1 MALVSGTT
9 ARASDHSEVSPVT
22 DAATE
27 SDAARLA
34 RGTTTAE
41 ALRVYDGL
49 PAVAVE
55 ELLGSWRG
63 GGVPTG
69 HPMDGLLEAY
79 GWHGKRF
86 DSAEDGHPLVFR
98 GPRGLFSAN
107 PALVPMGLVSRHGP
121 RLRPA
126 PVAAV
131 GRRAVA
137 LARTRAPRSRLRAV
151 EHRGVVTA
159 TMLYDDLPIAD
170 HFRRL
175 GDDTLLG
182 VMDLRAM
189 AVPFVFLLRRE
200 TPA

>member
-1 MALVSGTT
+1 MT
-9 ARASDHSEVSPVT
+9 ET
-22 DAATE
+22 DAA
-27 SDAARLA
+27 ALG
-34 RGTTTAE
+34 RGTTTAD
-41 ALRVYDGL
+41 ALRVYDDL
-49 PAVAVE
+49 PAVALD

-63 GGVPTG
+63 SGVPTG

-86 DSAEDGHPLVFR
+86 EGAEDGHPLVFR

-107 PALVPMGLVSRHGP
+107 PALVPMGLVLRLGP

-137 LARTRAPRSRLRAV
+137 LARTRAPHSRLRAV

-159 TMLYDDLPIAD
+159 TMVYDDLPIAD

-175 GDDTLLG
+175 DEATLLG
-182 VMDLRAM
+182 VMDLRGM
-189 AVPFVFLLRRE
+189 TQPFVFLLHRE
-200 TPA
+200 T